1 MPTGAG
7 AAACRRAS
15 SPDMPGFDFVLG
27 GRYRLLGPLGEG
39 GMATVY
45 RGRDLRLNR
54 DVAIKILKDD
64 LTKDPTFLKRF
75 EREAQVVASLS
86 HPNIVPVYD
95 VGEEGRSR
103 YIVME
108 YVPGRTLRD
117 AIERDGFLTANRA
130 VPILDQ
136 VLDALQYAHE
146 RGLIHRDVKPHN
158 ILMTVDGT
166 ARLTD
171 FGIAHLTGDSTTRTA
186 AILGSAHYLSPEQ
199 SQGQEATAASDLYAC
214 GVVLFEMLS
223 GRPPFDGPNPLAI
236 ATQHVHDEPPPLL
249 DASTAAQATLST
261 ALAKNPSDRFPDA
274 ASFRRALHSI
284 EADAAQTVSQPLTV
298 RGAHPVEAPAVSSD
312 EIIVRRSA
320 RRSYLLA
327 ITLAAIGA
335 AAWYAVTLPVL
346 RQQIPDYPNGIQWA
360 VPALVALVA
369 FWSWI
374 QSRSWS
380 YSVNGEAAVVRWGVL
395 SHHRLGL
402 PLHGVTTVQLKQNV
416 LDRLLGIGTVEM
428 IARTLDGQERRLVM
442 EDMPHPRDTYDTLMK
457 LVAQSVRQFPREP
470 ARTSDREA

>member
-1 MPTGAG
+1 
-7 AAACRRAS
+7 
-15 SPDMPGFDFVLG
+15 
-27 GRYRLLGPLGEG
+27 
-39 GMATVY
+39 MATVY

-54 DVAIKILKDD
+54 DVAIKILKED

-95 VGEEGRSR
+95 VGEEGKSR

-108 YVPGRTLRD
+108 YVAGRTLRD
-117 AIERDGFLTANRA
+117 AIERDGFLAADRA
-130 VPILDQ
+130 VRILDQ
-136 VLDALQYAHE
+136 VLDALQYAHD

-158 ILMTVDGT
+158 ILLTADGT

-236 ATQHVHDEPPPLL
+236 ATQHVHDEPLPLP
-249 DASTAAQATLST
+249 DASTAAQATVST

-274 ASFRRALHSI
+274 ASFRQALHSV
-284 EADAAQTVSQPLTV
+284 EADAARTVAVPLAV
-298 RGAHPVEAPAVSSD
+298 RGAHPVEAPGISSD

-327 ITLAAIGA
+327 IALTAVGA
-335 AAWYAVTLPVL
+335 AVWYAVSLPFL
-346 RQQIPDYPNGIQWA
+346 RQQIPDYPTGVQWA
-360 VPALVALVA
+360 VPALVAVVA
-369 FWSWI
+369 LWSWL

-380 YSVNGEAAVVRWGVL
+380 YSVNGDVAVVRWGVL

-402 PLHGVTTVQLKQNV
+402 PLHGVSTVQLKQNV

-442 EDMPHPRDTYDTLMK
+442 EDMPRPRETYDALMRM
-457 LVAQSVRQFPREP
+457 VAQSVRQAPRD
-470 ARTSDREA
+470 AVHAADRQP